1 LNGPR
6 RRRQAQGEI
15 MKAVVRRSIAW
26 LGLGGALALP
36 VASQAEPPLAWPA
49 KQINWIVGFVP
60 GGSADVLTRVAAQDL
75 AQRTGLNV
83 VVENKP
89 GASGAIALQMVAR
102 SKASDGYL
110 ITVPGPLIYP
120 TPQPAIGKELAPVML
135 MAQGAMV
142 IVGPAKQ
149 ALPMLAD
156 VLADARKHPDTWS
169 YGSSGNGTSQH
180 LAGELLNQVAGTRI
194 VHVPYKGGGQAVS
207 DVAGGQIPLAI
218 LGSSPVL
225 PQIKAGA
232 LKAYA
237 VTTKKRLDA
246 LPDVPTVAESGF
258 PDYDASQW
266 FSVAASPG
274 IDAAVLDQ
282 LNAALQKTVQ
292 SPAFQ
297 AAVDNAGMIA
307 AGGSRSDLQHFI
319 ADDSAKWQKL
329 LDSGAIK
336 LAN

>member
-1 LNGPR
+1 
-6 RRRQAQGEI
+6 

-36 VASQAEPPLAWPA
+36 VASQAEPSLAWPA

-135 MAQGAMV
+135 MAQGPMV

-307 AGGSRSDLQHFI
+307 AGGSRSDLQRFI

>member
-1 LNGPR
+1 
-6 RRRQAQGEI
+6 
-15 MKAVVRRSIAW
+15 MKSVIRSAIAW
-26 LGLGGALALP
+26 AGLGCALTLP
-36 VASQAEPPLAWPA
+36 MAASAEATLSWPG

-60 GGSADVLTRVAAQDL
+60 GGTADVLTRVAAQDL
-75 AQRTGLNV
+75 ARRTGLNV

-102 SKASDGYL
+102 SKAGDGYL

-120 TPQPAIGKELAPVML
+120 SPQPAIGKELAPVML
-135 MAQGAMV
+135 MAQGPMV
-142 IVGPAKQ
+142 VVGPAQ
-149 ALPMLAD
+149 RALPRLAD
-156 VLADARKHPDTWS
+156 VLADARKHPENWS

-180 LAGELLNQVAGTRI
+180 LAGELLNQYAGTHI

-237 VTTKKRLDA
+237 VTTKVRLDA

-258 PDYDASQW
+258 PGYEASQW

-274 IDAAVLDQ
+274 IDAAVLEQ
-282 LNAALQKTVQ
+282 LNAALRQTVK
-292 SPAFQ
+292 SPAFET
-297 AAVDNAGMIA
+297 AVANAGMIA
-307 AGGSRSDLQHFI
+307 GGGSRADLQQFI
-319 ADDSAKWQKL
+319 ADDTAKWQKL

-336 LAN
+336 LAE

>member
-1 LNGPR
+1 
-6 RRRQAQGEI
+6 

-135 MAQGAMV
+135 MAQGPMV

-156 VLADARKHPDTWS
+156 VLADARKRPDTWS

-237 VTTKKRLDA
+237 VTTKKRLDS

-307 AGGSRSDLQHFI
+307 AGGSRSDLQRFI

>member
-1 LNGPR
+1 
-6 RRRQAQGEI
+6 

-135 MAQGAMV
+135 MAQGPMV

-307 AGGSRSDLQHFI
+307 AGGSRSDLQRFI

>member
-1 LNGPR
+1 
-6 RRRQAQGEI
+6 

-135 MAQGAMV
+135 MAQGPMV

-237 VTTKKRLDA
+237 VTTKKRLDS